1 MAKRIYTI
9 VNHPELGIVNNT
21 TGEIISG
28 VADIKCETIDEF
40 IMCFMSSI
48 PQVVK
53 LDGNTIR
60 VLMWCWK
67 FSSFNPSIP
76 EANVI
81 TNDQAFKQ
89 KIRQEGGDMTN
100 STIDKAIHTL
110 YKEGMLLRRC
120 KGSYFLNP
128 DYFFRGTLSNRA
140 RLQCNISF
148 GDERES

>member
-1 MAKRIYTI
+1 MSKKIFTKI
-9 VNHPELGIVNNT
+9 LHPELNVVNT
-21 TGEIISG
+21 ATGEIVSG
-28 VADIKCETIDEF
+28 VANIKCDTIDEF

-48 PQVVK
+48 PQVVQ

-67 FSSFNPSIP
+67 FSSFNPNIP

-81 TNDQAFKQ
+81 TNNQAFKD

-100 STIDKAIHTL
+100 ATIDKAIHIL

-128 DYFFRGTLSNRA
+128 DYFFKGTLSDRA
-140 RLQCNISF
+140 KLQYCVTL
-148 GDERES
+148 DQ